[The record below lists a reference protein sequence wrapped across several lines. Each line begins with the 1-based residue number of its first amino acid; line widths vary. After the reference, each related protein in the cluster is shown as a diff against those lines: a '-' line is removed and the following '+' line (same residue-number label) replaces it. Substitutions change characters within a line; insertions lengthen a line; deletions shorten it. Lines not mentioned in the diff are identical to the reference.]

1 MVQNDRKG
9 VLSKRGFGGS
19 DFDIEILYFS
29 YIILFS
35 LRFSKVFPSKPL
47 EGKTFENLRKNKI
60 MYEKYKISMSK
71 SDPTK
76 PRFESTPLRSFCTKN
91 HQNPFIN
98 KVAPHI
104 SILKLGITSLTR
116 ASRGRWEHPQSSAG
130 SGGKTS
136 GFGTHLR

>member
-1 MVQNDRKG
+1 MQNDREV
-9 VLSKRGFGGS
+9 VLSNRGFGGS

-104 SILKLGITSLTR
+104 SIYCPQNLGITSLTN
-116 ASRGRWEHPQSSAG
+116 GGVHPTG
-130 SGGKTS
+130 HPTTS
-136 GFGTHLR
+136 PVTMCLD

>member
-1 MVQNDRKG
+1 MQNDRKG

-60 MYEKYKISMSK
+60 MYEKYKIPMSK

-76 PRFESTPLRSFCTKN
+76 PCRSPRSRTSYDELSDVDTLMGIPN
-91 HQNPFIN
+91 LL
-98 KVAPHI
+98 A
-104 SILKLGITSLTR
+104 ILL
-116 ASRGRWEHPQSSAG
+116 
-130 SGGKTS
+130 
-136 GFGTHLR
+136 